1 MEWTSFSSRGSSRGI
16 SVNDLQ
22 FYSNKMFDE
31 EKLAALNE
39 ALAKLN

>member
-1 MEWTSFSSRGSSRGI
+1 MCSRSPAPGAI

-39 ALAKLN
+39 ALVKLN

>member
-1 MEWTSFSSRGSSRGI
+1 MCSRSPA
-16 SVNDLQ
+16 Q

-31 EKLAALNE
+31 DKLAALNE